1 MLKQDHG
8 MDLNSS
14 YVYDTLKRAARFYLG
29 LEPRLLR
36 RLVHCQPP
44 IVYNIL
50 HSSINILY
58 SPQPHCWSLKSL
70 PSNSYQLMHHAYP
83 DDVQATPLGF

>member
-1 MLKQDHG
+1 

-14 YVYDTLKRAARFYLG
+14 YVYDILNRAAGFYLG

-36 RLVHCQPP
+36 GLVHCKPP
-44 IVYNIL
+44 IVFYIEY
-50 HSSINILY
+50 SSINILC
-58 SPQPHCWSLKSL
+58 SPQQSCWSVRSL
-70 PSNSYQLMHHAYP
+70 PSNAYQLMYHAFP